1 MIFVA
6 LILSFILGLSIGA
19 YGMKKFLELGF
30 KGVKKEYDF
39 VKKK

>member
-1 MIFVA
+1 MMVA
-6 LILSFILGLSIGA
+6 AIILSFILGLSIGA

-30 KGVKKEYDF
+30 KSVQKEYHF